1 MANLTGP
8 AQLAGADTSQV
19 DTTPVHALGT
29 RMFDAAGNEYIYL
42 LGVAST
48 AVGDF
53 VTYDE
58 AFATARLVPDAN
70 GPVAVAMAAVV
81 ASSYGWYM
89 IWGDTPAAGT
99 ATTDNAAVY
108 IDSNAGK
115 VDDTGV
121 AGDLV
126 FGVTARS
133 TVSNGLFT
141 AQLNY
146 PYVLDGAYLV

>member
-8 AQLAGADTSQV
+8 TQLLGADTTQV
-19 DTTPVHALGT
+19 DTTAVHKLGT
-29 RMFDAAGNEYIYL
+29 RAFDADGNEYIYL
-42 LGVAST
+42 QGVAST
-48 AVGDF
+48 AASDW

-58 AFATARLVPDAN
+58 AFATARLVADAN
-70 GPVAVAMAAVV
+70 GPVAVAMAAIV

-89 IWGDTPAAGT
+89 IWGDVSAAGT
-99 ATTDNAAVY
+99 ATTDNTAVY

-133 TVSNGLFT
+133 TVSGGLFT
-141 AQLNY
+141 AQLTH